1 VSYLAVTFD
10 LDGTL
15 LDTVD
20 DLASAANTV
29 LDDFG
34 YPTHP
39 TEAYCRFLGDGVYVL
54 FERALPEGEATGETI
69 ERVVPAMKDLYAER
83 WRDNTQLYPG
93 IADLL
98 DELTDRGLA
107 LTICSNKP
115 DAFARRMVDA
125 LLGHWQWQ
133 AVLGQREGVPIKPDP
148 AGPME
153 IVTELGIKPSQVLY
167 VGDTN
172 TDMLTARNCGFYGVG
187 CEWGWRDRRE
197 LEEAGADA
205 VIASPDQLLELL

>member
-1 VSYLAVTFD
+1 VSYLAVMFD

-20 DLASAANTV
+20 DLADAANAV
-29 LDDFG
+29 LEDFG

-39 TEAYCRFLGDGVYVL
+39 TDAYCEFLGDGVYVL
-54 FERALPEGEATGETI
+54 FERALPEGEATDGTI
-69 ERVVPAMKDLYAER
+69 DRIVPAMKEIYSRR
-83 WRDNTQLYPG
+83 WQQNTTTYPG
-93 IADLL
+93 VPALL
-98 DELTDRGLA
+98 DELTDRGLH

-125 LLGHWQWQ
+125 LMGEWQWGS
-133 AVLGQREGVPIKPDP
+133 VLGQRDGVPIKPDP

-153 IVTELGIKPSQVLY
+153 IVTDLGIEPGQVLY

-197 LEEAGADA
+197 LEQAGADA
-205 VIASPDQLLELL
+205 VIAAPAELLQLL

>member
-1 VSYLAVTFD
+1 MFD

-69 ERVVPAMKDLYAER
+69 ERIVPAMKKVYAER
-83 WRDNTQLYPG
+83 WQENTRLYPG
-93 IADLL
+93 IAGLL
-98 DELTDRGLA
+98 DELADRGLA

-125 LLGHWQWQ
+125 LLGDWQWQ

-153 IVTELGIKPSQVLY
+153 IVTDLGIKPSQVLY

-172 TDMLTARNCGFYGVG
+172 TDMLTAQNCGFYGVG
-187 CEWGWRDRRE
+187 CEWGWRDRLE

-205 VIASPDQLLELL
+205 VIAAPAELLHLL